1 MFKKI
6 LFADDLSKRAGKIL
20 PAVFD
25 LARKYGAELMI
36 LNVREDFLDEDEMVM
51 LRVDVSQFQEDIK
64 AKALAIRRKIEAD
77 VRSCGGADLPCS
89 IKIQE
94 GKPAREII
102 TTAKEW
108 NADLIIVGSRGASSL
123 KEKLFGSVALETVK
137 KAQRSVLVLYAEDTS
152 G

>member
-6 LFADDLSKRAGKIL
+6 LFADDLSRRAGKIL

-25 LARKYGAELMI
+25 LARRYGAELMI

-51 LRVDVSQFQEDIK
+51 LRVDVSRFQEDIK

-77 VRSCGGADLPCS
+77 IQSGGGADLRCT

-94 GKPAREII
+94 GKPAREIVA
-102 TTAKEW
+102 TAQEW
-108 NADLIIVGSRGASSL
+108 NADLIVVGSKGTSSL
-123 KEKLFGSVALETVK
+123 KDKLFGSVAIETVK
-137 KAQRSVLVLYAEDTS
+137 KAGRSVLVLQVDDAS
-152 G
+152 